1 MLLSLF
7 SMLSRMSG
15 LSRVTASPSDP
26 KFSPHREHPNSPN
39 QSSNSMRE
47 SYDRR
52 AKRKDNLQMLSR
64 QTLQKTCE
72 QGTSKGKR
80 SLRLNLSSHRP
91 HLIELDESI
100 F

>member
-1 MLLSLF
+1 
-7 SMLSRMSG
+7 
-15 LSRVTASPSDP
+15 
-26 KFSPHREHPNSPN
+26 
-39 QSSNSMRE
+39 MRE

-52 AKRKDNLQMLSR
+52 AKRKDNLQMLSI